1 MGSDRVAVASL
12 VSSTCNFN
20 TLRTI
25 NRGMPTATLGGMA
38 TTKTLA
44 AVLTLS
50 FLAGCDQQG
59 ETVGPRGGVVMS
71 DDGRVTL
78 DIPAGALTDEVEVS
92 IEVVEDAPGGIVGVA
107 YAIEPAGVSL
117 LRPATLT
124 YDLAADA
131 DDTDR
136 SLELGGLEMSDL
148 VLVTEK
154 ADRWQPMSD
163 RDVDADAQ
171 LLTASVLYF
180 SSYAIVSR

>member
-1 MGSDRVAVASL
+1 
-12 VSSTCNFN
+12 
-20 TLRTI
+20 
-25 NRGMPTATLGGMA
+25 MA

-78 DIPAGALTDEVEVS
+78 DIPAGALSDEVEIT
-92 IEVVEDAPGGIVGVA
+92 IEAIDDAPAGVVGLA

-124 YDLAADA
+124 YDLAAGDEA
-131 DDTDR
+131 R
-136 SLELGGLEMSDL
+136 SLELAGVEMDDL

-154 ADRWQPMSD
+154 ADRWQPLAD
-163 RDVDADAQ
+163 RDVDADAE
-171 LLTASVLYF
+171 LLSASVLCF